1 MNISN
6 VEVTPCALM
15 DAYDLA
21 LRNLHQEIMLQSIT
35 RERDQDAI
43 AQLQGASLVIRNK
56 IADLIAVGMHA
67 LAEFN

>member
-6 VEVTPCALM
+6 VEVTPWALM